1 MEKKIKSIDNGKD
14 IKFTMKTLTMPIKEE
29 FNDAFSEAE
38 FAKPVKYSLWTKC
51 ARIATE
57 ITDDDMLNMTD
68 MDLYQIVYECAILIN
83 CKKKSKK

>member
-1 MEKKIKSIDNGKD
+1 MDKKIKLIESEKD
-14 IKFTMKTLTMPIKEE
+14 FSFKMKEITMPLKEE

-38 FAKPVKYSLWTKC
+38 SKKPIKYSLWTKC

-57 ITDDDMLNMTD
+57 MTDDDMVKITD
-68 MDLYQIVYECAILIN
+68 MDLYQIVYECAIVIN